1 MQTLHS
7 NALSPEQLRWPE
19 HMARALAIAGSVL
32 TAAPNPRV
40 GCVLVADLAGPNDEQ
55 IAEGWHKGAG
65 LPHAEPE
72 ALAQVQG
79 EAKGATAFVTLE
91 PCCHTGRTGPCST
104 ALIAAGIQQLVIAS
118 RDPNPKV
125 SGGGIAELEAAG
137 VAVFFLAEFEAEARA
152 LNRGFF
158 SRMERGRPFVRCKL
172 AMSLDGRTALANG
185 ESQWI
190 TGADARADV
199 QRLRAESDAI
209 VTGIGTVLADNPAL
223 TVRPESLPL
232 DENALALTQPSLVK
246 QPLRV
251 VLDSRG
257 RLSPSAK
264 IVTEGGH
271 CVVYSLA
278 DADTQLP
285 TDAGSGFE
293 RRLLETLETKDAA
306 AVTRVD
312 LASVL
317 DSLALQDQCNELLVE
332 AGATLSTAFL
342 EAGLVDELIV
352 YIAPKLMGS
361 DAQPLLTLQGL
372 TQMSQLTEYKIK
384 SSQQIG
390 NDLRLVVDCT
400 PRS

>member
-7 NALSPEQLRWPE
+7 NALSPEQRRWPE
-19 HMARALAIAGSVL
+19 HMARALRIAGNVL
-32 TAAPNPRV
+32 SAAPNPRV
-40 GCVLVADLAGPNDEQ
+40 GCVLVAASAGPNDEQ
-55 IAEGWHKGAG
+55 IAQGWHRGAG
-65 LPHAEPE
+65 LPHAEPD

-79 EAKGATAFVTLE
+79 HALGATAFVTLE
-91 PCCHTGRTGPCST
+91 PCCHTGRTGPCSS
-104 ALIAAGIQQLVIAS
+104 ALIAAGIAQLVVAS

-125 SGGGIAELEAAG
+125 NGGGIAELEAAG
-137 VAVFFLAEFEAEARA
+137 VAVFFLADFEAEARA

-172 AMSLDGRTALANG
+172 AMSLDGRTALGNG
-185 ESQWI
+185 ESKWI
-190 TGADARADV
+190 TGPQARGDV
-199 QRLRAESDAI
+199 QKLRAQSDAI
-209 VTGIGTVLADNPAL
+209 VTGIGTVLADNPSL

-232 DENALALTQPSLVK
+232 SDEQRALTQTSLAN

-251 VLDSRG
+251 VLDSRA
-257 RLSPSAK
+257 RLTPEAK
-264 IVTEGGH
+264 VVTEQGR

-278 DADTQLP
+278 SADTQGLSE
-285 TDAGSGFE
+285 TGGGFE
-293 RRLLETLETKDAA
+293 RRFLETSDTKNAG
-306 AVTRVD
+306 AVTGVN

-342 EAGLVDELIV
+342 QAGLVDELIV

-361 DAQPLLTLQGL
+361 DSQPLLTLQGL
-372 TQMSQLTEYKIK
+372 THMSQLSEYKFK
-384 SSQQIG
+384 SVRQIG

-400 PRS
+400 P

>member
-91 PCCHTGRTGPCST
+91 PCCHTGQTGPCST

-190 TGADARADV
+190 TGVEARADV
-199 QRLRAESDAI
+199 QAWRASSDVI
-209 VTGIGTVLADNPAL
+209 LTGIGTVEADDCAL
-223 TVRPESLPL
+223 TLRPCANRLDADDWERAMARPTPRAVVDTNARTKSTARVLHGDAQTTVFTAPGAALPL
-232 DENALALTQPSLVK
+232 DVPKSVSQ
-246 QPLRV
+246 QV
-251 VLDSRG
+251 VATTDSGLD
-257 RLSPSAK
+257 LQ
-264 IVTEGGH
+264 
-271 CVVYSLA
+271 
-278 DADTQLP
+278 QLLMWLGEQG
-285 TDAGSGFE
+285 A
-293 RRLLETLETKDAA
+293 
-306 AVTRVD
+306 
-312 LASVL
+312 
-317 DSLALQDQCNELLVE
+317 NEILVE
-332 AGATLSTAFL
+332 AGATLVGSL
-342 EAGLVDELIV
+342 EQAGLIDQWLIYV
-352 YIAPKLMGS
+352 APVMLGA
-361 DAQPLLTLQGL
+361 DARPAHRATFASLEQANRYSIISHDLIGDDVRITMRQ
-372 TQMSQLTEYKIK
+372 KI
-384 SSQQIG
+384 
-390 NDLRLVVDCT
+390 NA
-400 PRS
+400 

>member
-1 MQTLHS
+1 MQILHS
-7 NALSPEQLRWPE
+7 NALSPEQARWPE
-19 HMARALAIAGSVL
+19 HMARALTLAKSVL

-40 GCVLVADLAGPNDEQ
+40 GCVLVAGLAGQHDEQ

-79 EAKGATAFVTLE
+79 KAPNATAFVTLE
-91 PCCHTGRTGPCST
+91 PCCHTGRTGPCSS
-104 ALIAAGIQQLVIAS
+104 ALIAAGIKQVVIAS

-137 VAVFFLAEFEAEARA
+137 VNVFFLADAEDEARE

-190 TGADARADV
+190 TGEGARADV
-199 QRLRAESDAI
+199 QTLRAESDAI
-209 VTGIGTVLADNPAL
+209 ITGIGTVLADNPAL

-232 DENALALTQPSLVK
+232 SEEARALTQSSLVK

-251 VLDSRG
+251 VLDSRA
-257 RLSPSAK
+257 RLSATAKVVTGEGRCVAFSLGSAQSEAE
-264 IVTEGGH
+264 EG
-271 CVVYSLA
+271 Y
-278 DADTQLP
+278 
-285 TDAGSGFE
+285 E
-293 RRLLETLETKDAA
+293 RRLLEPLDTNDPAPS
-306 AVTRVD
+306 TRVD

-317 DSLALQDQCNELLVE
+317 DSLALQDQCNEALVE

-342 EAGLVDELIV
+342 QAGLIDELIV

-361 DAQPLLTLQGL
+361 DAQPLLSLQGL
-372 TQMSQLTEYKIK
+372 TQMSQSPEFTIT

-390 NDLRLVVDCT
+390 NDLKLVVDCT
-400 PRS
+400 RRS